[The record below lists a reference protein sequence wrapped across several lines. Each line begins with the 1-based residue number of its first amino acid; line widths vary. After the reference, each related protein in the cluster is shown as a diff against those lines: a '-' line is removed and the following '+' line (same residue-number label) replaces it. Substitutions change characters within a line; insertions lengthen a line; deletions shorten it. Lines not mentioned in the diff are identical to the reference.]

1 LWLLNLIFNFFFWW
15 MEICEDFG
23 LRQRYSFTLTFTL
36 LRVLGYN
43 AMEFEMLVD
52 FSQNY
57 VASYYR
63 RQNSSSPLWESQ
75 IQHRLFVS
83 LSYMI
88 LSVVQDSGSVKDFEV
103 RHG

>member
-1 LWLLNLIFNFFFWW
+1 

-63 RQNSSSPLWESQ
+63 RQNSSSPL
-75 IQHRLFVS
+75 
-83 LSYMI
+83 
-88 LSVVQDSGSVKDFEV
+88 
-103 RHG
+103 